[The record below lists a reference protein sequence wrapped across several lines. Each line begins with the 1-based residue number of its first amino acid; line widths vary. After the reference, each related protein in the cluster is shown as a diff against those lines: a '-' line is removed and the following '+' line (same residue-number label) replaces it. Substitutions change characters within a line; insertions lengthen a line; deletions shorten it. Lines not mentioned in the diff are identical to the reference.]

1 MANTKYEEVEQLS
14 TEDLVEQL
22 DEAKA
27 RLGKMRFNHA
37 VSPIEDG
44 TQLKNAKRQIARLMT
59 ELRKRELAE
68 SK

>member
-1 MANTKYEEVEQLS
+1 MANTKYEEVAQLS

-27 RLGKMRFNHA
+27 RLDKMRFNHA